1 MMSRLTYDN
10 NAIMITFVPSRSERV
25 LLSAL
30 IANPQNISNT
40 TNDKFRD
47 YKDNFMEKLLH

>member
-1 MMSRLTYDN
+1 MMSRLTYGN

-25 LLSAL
+25 LLSSL